1 LSLETIADDI
11 LEDLNTISDLLRK
24 DQDSSRCKL
33 EFLLGSMHDPSQR
46 PGLVKFLRNAILL
59 FLGVFPRNYI
69 LEEAL
74 LITTTYSAKENSL
87 PTPSNASRALAK
99 NLLKRDR
106 QVLFL
111 TFYFLV
117 SHYFGVQHVK
127 RQKTIKCCCVF
138 FEQQTRAFV
147 MWCYTV

>member
-1 LSLETIADDI
+1 MINPFISRTSTNSSSWLHRILSLETIADDI

-24 DQDSSRCKL
+24 DQDSNRWKL

-59 FLGVFPRNYI
+59 FLGLFPRNYI

-74 LITTTYSAKENSL
+74 LITTTYSVKENSL

-106 QVLFL
+106 QVLF
-111 TFYFLV
+111 FDFLFACITLFW
-117 SHYFGVQHVK
+117 SA
-127 RQKTIKCCCVF
+127 TC
-138 FEQQTRAFV
+138 
-147 MWCYTV
+147 